1 MQISLPRYKS
11 LQSLRLFVSHEP
23 FVHDRDH
30 PHLEHY
36 RNGNNNNGLANNGE
50 RQQEDRSD
58 DMTPS
63 GVEQILIDS
72 WLKLC
77 PSLEVVTLFSGSQW
91 RKELDDRLELWSGI

>member
-1 MQISLPRYKS
+1 M
-11 LQSLRLFVSHEP
+11 SHEP

-30 PHLEHY
+30 LEHY
-36 RNGNNNNGLANNGE
+36 RNGLSNNIDRVNNYHDNVHATDEL
-50 RQQEDRSD
+50 DCD
-58 DMTPS
+58 DIIPS

-91 RKELDDRLELWSGI
+91 RKELDDRQELWSVT

>member
-1 MQISLPRYKS
+1 MSQEI
-11 LQSLRLFVSHEP
+11 

-30 PHLEHY
+30 LEDY
-36 RNGNNNNGLANNGE
+36 RNGFANNI
-50 RQQEDRSD
+50 DHHDNNAHTD
-58 DMTPS
+58 DEQDSVDIIPS

-91 RKELDDRLELWSGI
+91 RKELDDRPELWSGS